1 MYVVIRLANTQWKV
15 KIPWYLGA
23 DASRLCR
30 PGRHHLHSISSLSP
44 SSPRISIV
52 KVSRFERSLSKW
64 KQTQNP
70 RDAQRKI
77 SVAVC
82 SAKQVDPLLWNHNYF
97 IINCA
102 IVVVTNTQQ
111 QWSSLLPLFSSAL
124 PQPSL
129 PLLRLATLP
138 PFDRLLL
145 KLTLSPRVRRSS
157 LKLRMWVLSC
167 LTTKQRFRLR
177 RERMK

>member
-1 MYVVIRLANTQWKV
+1 MYLPL
-15 KIPWYLGA
+15 KIPWL
-23 DASRLCR
+23 DAMVVWYHSR
-30 PGRHHLHSISSLSP
+30 PGRTTFTQSHLYLLPLLGSLL
-44 SSPRISIV
+44 
-52 KVSRFERSLSKW
+52 SRYPVLKDTLSKW

-77 SVAVC
+77 SGC
-82 SAKQVDPLLWNHNYF
+82 SFALWNHNYF
-97 IINCA
+97 ILNCA

-167 LTTKQRFRLR
+167 WTTKLRFLFR